1 MDHTLLEKVDSDA
14 ALEKHLEKEYGL
26 DPYEIRKAK
35 RNIEKY
41 AEEPP
46 DAPLGRVAF
55 GPERRPP
62 VYEPNTK
69 VEKALFNSLYDH
81 FDGSSKLNK
90 QSADLIIRLMR
101 RGSYPSILIPPTVP
115 PIYRGMDVS
124 KAWLAKALGA
134 EARDLRYKGA
144 LGLKGKAEVNFT
156 FVPRRG
162 ASSWTKSRSV
172 AKGFHSSEYN
182 RANITLHADVAENAG
197 RLLDARGMYKNIDLL
212 DRFSDEKEILGI
224 GPIRVH
230 MIEWEIDEL

>member
-1 MDHTLLEKVDSDA
+1 
-14 ALEKHLEKEYGL
+14 
-26 DPYEIRKAK
+26 
-35 RNIEKY
+35 
-41 AEEPP
+41 
-46 DAPLGRVAF
+46 
-55 GPERRPP
+55 
-62 VYEPNTK
+62 
-69 VEKALFNSLYDH
+69 
-81 FDGSSKLNK
+81 
-90 QSADLIIRLMR
+90 MR

-115 PIYRGMDVS
+115 TIYRGMDVS

>member
-1 MDHTLLEKVDSDA
+1 
-14 ALEKHLEKEYGL
+14 
-26 DPYEIRKAK
+26 
-35 RNIEKY
+35 
-41 AEEPP
+41 
-46 DAPLGRVAF
+46 
-55 GPERRPP
+55 
-62 VYEPNTK
+62 
-69 VEKALFNSLYDH
+69 
-81 FDGSSKLNK
+81 
-90 QSADLIIRLMR
+90 
-101 RGSYPSILIPPTVP
+101 
-115 PIYRGMDVS
+115 MDVS